1 MDVMQRALA
10 CVLSDIA
17 CRYELDESAL
27 FQQYLG
33 GPQERVKV
41 GDLSPVTLDQLPV
54 LPAMPEAPPVA
65 VQPPVPVGTAKK
77 GKGKGKGKTLEAR
90 ATCDYTEA
98 ELDGVNVSALKVLCK
113 AHGLTQGGKKDSLI
127 ARLLNPQDGL
137 PKKRGGKKKK
147 AEKAPEPEHD
157 HEMDEE
163 HHTDCKACEVQGNIL
178 DPDAPQDFDLDLGDT
193 PAASPVTSPVHSQ
206 LQTIMMDDDDGCE
219 IHSDAGDSDLELVS
233 DIDGD
238 DMAYMDELC
247 EEE

>member
-1 MDVMQRALA
+1 MEVLQRALA

-17 CRYELDESAL
+17 CRYELDEQAL
-27 FQQYLG
+27 FSQYLG

-54 LPAMPEAPPVA
+54 LPAMPEAPPVR
-65 VQPPVPVGTAKK
+65 VPVRVPEGLNQPH
-77 GKGKGKGKTLEAR
+77 GGKGKGKTLEAR
-90 ATCDYTEA
+90 ETCDYTA
-98 ELDGVNVSALKVLCK
+98 SELDGVNVSALKLLCK
-113 AHGLTQGGKKDSLI
+113 HHGLTQGGKKESLI
-127 ARLLNPQDGL
+127 ARLLNPHDGL

-147 AEKAPEPEHD
+147 AEKVPEPEHD

-163 HHTDCKACEVQGNIL
+163 HHGGCKACEVQGNIL

-193 PAASPVTSPVHSQ
+193 PAASPVASPVASQ
-206 LQTIMMDDDDGCE
+206 LQSIMVDDDDDDDGCE
-219 IHSDAGDSDLELVS
+219 IHSDAGDSDL